1 MSGYK
6 PALHGGISGDGSSLP
21 FSDASGAD
29 GRPDDR
35 GGLAGADNGI
45 LSPGTRPGA
54 LAILLV
60 PGIQDSGPEHWQTC
74 WQQRY
79 PHWLRIAQRNWLE
92 PDLDGWVAAIRRGL
106 GEQRSPVLLIGH
118 SFGALS
124 SWYFASHFPDEV
136 AGVVL
141 VAPAEPVRFE
151 IEDRILASALPVPSL
166 LFASHNDPL
175 LAFSRA
181 RYWAEAWGSELV
193 DVGEAG
199 HINAQS
205 GFGAWPHGL
214 QRIDR
219 FARELNIV
227 PAGGS

>member
-1 MSGYK
+1 MNAYGPTRRCGFS
-6 PALHGGISGDGSSLP
+6 PDGASSAC
-21 FSDASGAD
+21 SD
-29 GRPDDR
+29 GRP
-35 GGLAGADNGI
+35 A
-45 LSPGTRPGA
+45 A
-54 LAILLV
+54 LTVLLV

-74 WQQRY
+74 WQQRHPY
-79 PHWLRIAQRNWLE
+79 WLRITQRNWLE
-92 PDLDGWVAAIRRGL
+92 PDLDGWVAAIRREL
-106 GEQRSPVLLIGH
+106 GEQHFPLLLIGH

-124 SWYFASHFPDEV
+124 SLYFASRFPTEV

-151 IEDRILASALPVPSL
+151 IEDRILATPLPVPSL

-181 RYWAEAWGSELV
+181 RYWADCWGSELV
-193 DVGEAG
+193 DVGDAG

-214 QRIDR
+214 QLIDLFSR
-219 FARELNIV
+219 KLSPH
-227 PAGGS
+227 PASGSL

>member
-1 MSGYK
+1 MNGHE
-6 PALHGGISGDGSSLP
+6 ATARGGIFGDGRGSL
-21 FSDASGAD
+21 D
-29 GRPDDR
+29 
-35 GGLAGADNGI
+35 
-45 LSPGTRPGA
+45 
-54 LAILLV
+54 ILLV
-60 PGIQDSGPEHWQTC
+60 PGIQDSGPEHWQSR

-79 PHWLRIAQRNWLE
+79 PHWLRITQRNWLE
-92 PDLDGWVAAIRRGL
+92 PDLDGWVAAIWREL
-106 GEQRSPVLLIGH
+106 GKQHAPVLLIGH

-124 SWYFASHFPDEV
+124 SWYFASLFPAEV

-151 IEDRILASALPVPSL
+151 LEDRILATVLPVPSL

-181 RYWAEAWGSELV
+181 RYWAQAWGSELV

-205 GFGAWPHGL
+205 GFGDWPHGL
-214 QRIDR
+214 QRIGLFASGLDR
-219 FARELNIV
+219 HHSGRTC
-227 PAGGS
+227 